1 MRCTRCRSEA
11 WVEVRR
17 HNASYCGDCFVRF
30 FQDQVQRAI
39 KHEKMFSKEDE
50 ILVAVSGGKDS
61 LALWDVLLDLGYDAD
76 GLYIDLGIGEY
87 SSNSRV
93 MSEQFAAAHER
104 ELHIASLDETYGV
117 NVPLIASQTRRAP
130 CSGCGLAKRYL
141 FNREAAS
148 RGYDVVATGH
158 NLDDEAATL
167 LGNVL
172 RWQTGY
178 LSRQAPVLEAE
189 DAGLVRKVKPLFRL
203 SEHET
208 AAYAVIRGIEYV
220 VEECPNAVG
229 AKSILHKEALNLLEQ
244 ESPGTKQAFLL
255 GFLEKGRPVFAAD
268 DPHELRPCIEC
279 EQPTTTE
286 RCAFCRLLA
295 ETRQPTR
302 SSRGKYRRTRRGGD
316 TKRVASDEQA
326 GARPGEAAAAT
337 EGREA
342 PAAVAED
349 VSASAPASA
358 PAPADAPRF

>member
-1 MRCTRCRSEA
+1 MRCTRCREEA
-11 WVEVRR
+11 WVEIRR
-17 HNASYCGDCFVRF
+17 HNAAYCGDCFVRF
-30 FQDQVQRAI
+30 FHDQVERAI
-39 KHEKMFSKEDE
+39 KHDRMFSKEDRV
-50 ILVAVSGGKDS
+50 LVAVSGGKDS

-87 SSNSRV
+87 SGNSRM
-93 MSEQFAAAHER
+93 MSEAFAAAR
-104 ELHIASLDETYGV
+104 GRKLHISSMDQSYGV
-117 NVPLIASQTRRAP
+117 TVPLIAEQTRRAP

-141 FNREAAS
+141 FNREAAT

-172 RWQTGY
+172 HWQTGY

-189 DAGLVRKVKPLFRL
+189 EAGLVRKVKPLYRL

-229 AKSILHKEALNLLEQ
+229 AKSILHKEALNVLEQ
-244 ESPGTKQAFLL
+244 QSPGTKQAFLF
-255 GFLEKGRPVFAAD
+255 GFLDKGRRAFASD

-295 ETRQPTR
+295 ETRQPKR
-302 SSRGKYRRTRRGGD
+302 PSRRPRRRVRRGGD
-316 TKRVASDEQA
+316 AKPPTVARTQ
-326 GARPGEAAAAT
+326 
-337 EGREA
+337 
-342 PAAVAED
+342 
-349 VSASAPASA
+349 
-358 PAPADAPRF
+358 PAPAEA

>member
-1 MRCTRCRSEA
+1 MRCTRCREEA

-17 HNASYCGDCFVRF
+17 HNAAYCGDCFERF
-30 FQDQVQRAI
+30 FRDQVERAI
-39 KHEKMFSKEDE
+39 GHDKMFSKADR

-87 SSNSRV
+87 SGTSRE
-93 MSEQFAAAHER
+93 MSERFAAAR
-104 ELHIASLDETYGV
+104 DRTLHISSLDQSYGV
-117 NVPLIASQTRRAP
+117 TVPLIAEQTRRAP

-141 FNREAAS
+141 FNREAAE

-172 RWQTGY
+172 HWQTGY
-178 LSRQAPVLEAE
+178 LARQAPVLEAE
-189 DAGLVRKVKPLFRL
+189 DAGLVRKVKPLYRL

-208 AAYAVIRGIEYV
+208 AAYAVIKGIEYV

-229 AKSILHKEALNLLEQ
+229 AKSILYKEALNLLERQ
-244 ESPGTKQAFLL
+244 SPGTKQTFLF
-255 GFLEKGRPVFAAD
+255 GFLDKARGVFAEG

-295 ETRQPTR
+295 ETRQPR
-302 SSRGKYRRTRRGGD
+302 RPFKGRRRTRRGGGSGP
-316 TKRVASDEQA
+316 R
-326 GARPGEAAAAT
+326 
-337 EGREA
+337 
-342 PAAVAED
+342 
-349 VSASAPASA
+349 SAPAEPA
-358 PAPADAPRF
+358 TAGEPAPTTVQT

>member
-1 MRCTRCRSEA
+1 MRCTRCRDEA
-11 WVEVRR
+11 WVEIRR

-30 FQDQVQRAI
+30 FHDQVEKAI
-39 KHEKMFSKEDE
+39 KQEKMFSKEDK

-61 LALWDVLLDLGYDAD
+61 LALWDVMLDLGYDAD

-87 SSNSRV
+87 SRNSRI
-93 MSEQFAAAHER
+93 MSEQFAAVRER
-104 ELHIASLDETYGV
+104 TLHISSMDESYGV
-117 NVPLIASQTRRAP
+117 SVPMIASQTRRAP

-141 FNREAAS
+141 FNREAAV

-178 LSRQAPVLEAE
+178 LARQSPVLEAE

-208 AAYAVIRGIEYV
+208 AAYAVIRGIEYQ

-229 AKSILHKEALNLLEQ
+229 AKSILHKEALNLLEAQ
-244 ESPGTKQAFLL
+244 SPGTKQAFLF
-255 GFLEKGRPVFAAD
+255 GFLDKARAVFAAD

-295 ETRQPTR
+295 ETRQPKR
-302 SSRGKYRRTRRGGD
+302 PARRKHRVTRRGGD
-316 TKRVASDEQA
+316 RAKQ
-326 GARPGEAAAAT
+326 AAAA
-337 EGREA
+337 EA
-342 PAAVAED
+342 AKAAAE
-349 VSASAPASA
+349 A
-358 PAPADAPRF
+358 

>member
-1 MRCTRCRSEA
+1 MRCTRCRDEA

-30 FQDQVQRAI
+30 FHDQVERAI
-39 KHEKMFSKEDE
+39 KHDRMFSKEDQ

-93 MSEQFAAAHER
+93 MTEQFAAVHKR
-104 ELHIASLDETYGV
+104 ELHIASLDETYSV
-117 NVPLIASQTRRAP
+117 TVPLIADQTRRAP

-141 FNREAAS
+141 FNREAAV

-172 RWQTGY
+172 HWQTGY
-178 LSRQAPVLEAE
+178 LARQAPVLETE
-189 DAGLVRKVKPLFRL
+189 DAGLVRKVKPLYRL

-244 ESPGTKQAFLL
+244 QSPGTKQAFLF
-255 GFLEKGRPVFAAD
+255 GFLDKARAAFASD
-268 DPHELRPCIEC
+268 DPHQLRPCIEC

-295 ETRQPTR
+295 ETRQPKR
-302 SSRGKYRRTRRGGD
+302 PVRGQRRRVRRGSGGS
-316 TKRVASDEQA
+316 KR
-326 GARPGEAAAAT
+326 AALAAET
-337 EGREA
+337 PAEA
-342 PAAVAED
+342 PAE
-349 VSASAPASA
+349 APTA
-358 PAPADAPRF
+358 

>member
-1 MRCTRCRSEA
+1 MRCTRCRDEA

-17 HNASYCGDCFVRF
+17 HNAAYCGDCFERF
-30 FQDQVQRAI
+30 FRDQVERAI
-39 KHEKMFSKEDE
+39 RHEKMFSSEDQ

-61 LALWDVLLDLGYDAD
+61 LALWDVLLELGYDAD

-93 MSEQFAAAHER
+93 MSEQFAAAR
-104 ELHIASLDETYGV
+104 GRTLHISSLDQSYGV
-117 NVPLIASQTRRAP
+117 TVPLIAEQTRRAP

-141 FNREAAS
+141 FNREAAT

-172 RWQTGY
+172 HWQTGY
-178 LSRQAPVLEAE
+178 LARQAPVLEAE
-189 DAGLVRKVKPLFRL
+189 DTGLVRKVKPLYRL

-208 AAYAVIRGIEYV
+208 AAYAVIKGIDYV

-229 AKSILHKEALNLLEQ
+229 AKSILHKEALNLLERQ
-244 ESPGTKQAFLL
+244 SPGAKQAFLF
-255 GFLEKGRPVFAAD
+255 GFLDKARSVFAAG
-268 DPHELRPCIEC
+268 DPHELRPCVEC

-295 ETRQPTR
+295 EARQPR
-302 SSRGKYRRTRRGGD
+302 QPGRGRRRARRGGG
-316 TKRVASDEQA
+316 S
-326 GARPGEAAAAT
+326 
-337 EGREA
+337 GRA
-342 PAAVAED
+342 PVG
-349 VSASAPASA
+349 
-358 PAPADAPRF
+358 PAPAGTPDSTVARA

>member
-1 MRCTRCRSEA
+1 MRCTRCRDEA

-17 HNASYCGDCFVRF
+17 HNAAYCGDCFQRF
-30 FQDQVQRAI
+30 FRDQVARAI
-39 KHEKMFSKEDE
+39 SHEKMFSREDQ

-87 SSNSRV
+87 SSSSRV
-93 MSEQFAAAHER
+93 MTEQFAGARER
-104 ELHIASLDETYGV
+104 TLHISSLDQSYGV
-117 NVPLIASQTRRAP
+117 TVPLIAEQTRRAP

-141 FNREAAS
+141 FNREAAE

-172 RWQTGY
+172 HWQTGY
-178 LSRQAPVLEAE
+178 LARQAPVLEAE
-189 DAGLVRKVKPLFRL
+189 DAGLVRKVKPLYRL

-208 AAYAVIRGIEYV
+208 AAYAVIKGIEYV

-244 ESPGTKQAFLL
+244 QSPGTKQAFLL
-255 GFLEKGRPVFAAD
+255 GFLDKARSTFAAG

-295 ETRQPTR
+295 ETRQQRRPVK
-302 SSRGKYRRTRRGGD
+302 SRRRVRRGGG
-316 TKRVASDEQA
+316 T
-326 GARPGEAAAAT
+326 GPRP
-337 EGREA
+337 A
-342 PAAVAED
+342 PAA
-349 VSASAPASA
+349 
-358 PAPADAPRF
+358 PAPSSDMDPATAQV

>member
-1 MRCTRCRSEA
+1 MKCTRCREEA

-17 HNASYCGDCFVRF
+17 HNASYCGDCFQTF
-30 FQDQVQRAI
+30 FHDQVARAI
-39 KHEKMFSKEDE
+39 SHDKMFGHSQK

-93 MSEQFAAAHER
+93 MSEQYAAAR
-104 ELHIASLDETYGV
+104 DRTLHISSLDQSYGV
-117 NVPLIASQTRRAP
+117 TVPLIAEQTRRAP

-141 FNREAAS
+141 FNREAAE

-172 RWQTGY
+172 HWQTGY
-178 LSRQAPVLEAE
+178 LARQAPVLEAE
-189 DAGLVRKVKPLFRL
+189 EAGLVRKVKPLYRL

-208 AAYAVIRGIEYV
+208 AAYAVIKGIEYV

-229 AKSILHKEALNLLEQ
+229 AKSILFKEALNLLERQ
-244 ESPGTKQAFLL
+244 SPGTKQTFLL
-255 GFLEKGRPVFAAD
+255 SFLDKARSAFAD
-268 DPHELRPCIEC
+268 GDPHELRPCIEC

-286 RCAFCRLLA
+286 RCAFCRLLD
-295 ETRQPTR
+295 ETRKPR
-302 SSRGKYRRTRRGGD
+302 KPFKGRRRVRRGGD
-316 TKRVASDEQA
+316 SKPRL
-326 GARPGEAAAAT
+326 
-337 EGREA
+337 
-342 PAAVAED
+342 
-349 VSASAPASA
+349 APASDPPA
-358 PAPADAPRF
+358 EDATPAPAQV

>member
-1 MRCTRCRSEA
+1 MRCTRCREEA

-17 HNASYCGDCFVRF
+17 HNAAYCGDCFERF
-30 FQDQVQRAI
+30 FRDQVERAI
-39 KHEKMFSKEDE
+39 GHDKMFSKEDR

-87 SSNSRV
+87 SGRSRV
-93 MSEQFAAAHER
+93 MSEQFAAAR
-104 ELHIASLDETYGV
+104 DRTLHVSSLDQSYGV
-117 NVPLIASQTRRAP
+117 TVPLIAEQTRRAP

-141 FNREAAS
+141 FNREAAE

-172 RWQTGY
+172 HWQTGY
-178 LSRQAPVLEAE
+178 LARQAPVLEAE
-189 DAGLVRKVKPLFRL
+189 DAGLVRKVKPLYRL

-208 AAYAVIRGIEYV
+208 AAYAVIKGIEYV

-229 AKSILHKEALNLLEQ
+229 AKSILFKEALNLLERQ
-244 ESPGTKQAFLL
+244 SPGTRQAFLF
-255 GFLEKGRPVFAAD
+255 GFLDKARSAFAEG

-286 RCAFCRLLA
+286 RCAFCRLLS
-295 ETRQPTR
+295 ETRQPRR
-302 SSRGKYRRTRRGGD
+302 SFKGRRRVRRGGG
-316 TKRVASDEQA
+316 T
-326 GARPGEAAAAT
+326 GPRP
-337 EGREA
+337 A
-342 PAAVAED
+342 PAAN
-349 VSASAPASA
+349 APEGEPD
-358 PAPADAPRF
+358 PAPAQA

>member
-1 MRCTRCRSEA
+1 MRCTRCRDEA
-11 WVEVRR
+11 WVEIRR

-30 FQDQVQRAI
+30 FHDQVERAI
-39 KHEKMFSKEDE
+39 KHDKMFSKEDRV
-50 ILVAVSGGKDS
+50 LVAVSGGKDS

-87 SSNSRV
+87 SSNSRE
-93 MSEQFAAAHER
+93 MSVGFADSR
-104 ELHIASLDETYGV
+104 GRTLHIASLDQTYGV
-117 NVPLIASQTRRAP
+117 TVPLIAEQTRRAP

-141 FNREAAS
+141 FNREAAV

-172 RWQTGY
+172 HWQTGY
-178 LSRQAPVLEAE
+178 LARQAPVLEAE
-189 DAGLVRKVKPLFRL
+189 DAGLVRKVKPLYRL

-229 AKSILHKEALNLLEQ
+229 AKSILHKEALNVLEQ
-244 ESPGTKQAFLL
+244 QSPGTKQAFLF
-255 GFLEKGRPVFAAD
+255 GFLDKARGAFASD
-268 DPHELRPCIEC
+268 DPHQLRPCIEC

-295 ETRQPTR
+295 EA
-302 SSRGKYRRTRRGGD
+302 RGPKRPSGRPHRRVRRGGD
-316 TKRVASDEQA
+316 AKKPATVQ
-326 GARPGEAAAAT
+326 PAAA
-337 EGREA
+337 E
-342 PAAVAED
+342 
-349 VSASAPASA
+349 
-358 PAPADAPRF
+358 

>member
-1 MRCTRCRSEA
+1 MRCTRCREEA

-17 HNASYCGDCFVRF
+17 HNAAYCGDCFERF
-30 FQDQVQRAI
+30 FRDQVERAI
-39 KHEKMFSKEDE
+39 HHEKMFSREDQ

-87 SSNSRV
+87 SGNSRV
-93 MSEQFAAAHER
+93 MSETFAAAR
-104 ELHIASLDETYGV
+104 DRTLHISSLDQSYGV
-117 NVPLIASQTRRAP
+117 TVPLIAEQTRRAP

-141 FNREAAS
+141 FNREAAE

-172 RWQTGY
+172 HWQTGY
-178 LSRQAPVLEAE
+178 LARQAPVLEAE
-189 DAGLVRKVKPLFRL
+189 DAGLVRKVKPLYRL

-208 AAYAVIRGIEYV
+208 AAYAVIKGIEYV

-229 AKSILHKEALNLLEQ
+229 AKSILFKEALNLLERQ
-244 ESPGTKQAFLL
+244 SPGTKQTFLL
-255 GFLEKGRPVFAAD
+255 SFLDKARAAFAEG

-295 ETRQPTR
+295 ETRQP
-302 SSRGKYRRTRRGGD
+302 RRPFKGRRRVRRGGGKGPRQPAVD
-316 TKRVASDEQA
+316 GEPSVE
-326 GARPGEAAAAT
+326 PGPAT
-337 EGREA
+337 A
-342 PAAVAED
+342 QV
-349 VSASAPASA
+349 
-358 PAPADAPRF
+358 

>member
-1 MRCTRCRSEA
+1 MRCSRCRDDA

-17 HNASYCGDCFVRF
+17 HNAAYCGDCFERF
-30 FQDQVQRAI
+30 FRDQVERAI
-39 KHEKMFSKEDE
+39 KHDKMFATTDK

-93 MSEQFAAAHER
+93 MSEQYAAAR
-104 ELHIASLDETYGV
+104 GRKLHISSLDQTYGV
-117 NVPLIASQTRRAP
+117 TVPLIAEQTRRAP

-141 FNREAAS
+141 FNREAS
-148 RGYDVVATGH
+148 ERGSDIVATGH

-172 RWQTGY
+172 HWQTGY
-178 LSRQAPVLEAE
+178 LARQSPVLEAE
-189 DAGLVRKVKPLFRL
+189 DAGLVRKVKPLYRL
-203 SEHET
+203 TEHET
-208 AAYAVIRGIEYV
+208 AAYAVIKGIEYV

-244 ESPGTKQAFLL
+244 QSPGAKQAFLF
-255 GFLEKGRPVFAAD
+255 GFLDKARSAFAEG

-286 RCAFCRLLA
+286 RCAFCRLLV
-295 ETRQPTR
+295 ETRQPRRPSFKGRRR
-302 SSRGKYRRTRRGGD
+302 SRRGGG
-316 TKRVASDEQA
+316 KGPRPLPIS
-326 GARPGEAAAAT
+326 GAP
-337 EGREA
+337 
-342 PAAVAED
+342 
-349 VSASAPASA
+349 S
-358 PAPADAPRF
+358 PAD

>member
-1 MRCTRCRSEA
+1 MKCTRCRDEA

-17 HNASYCGDCFVRF
+17 HNSAYCGDCFVRF
-30 FQDQVQRAI
+30 FHDQVERAI
-39 KHEKMFSKEDE
+39 RGQRMFGHSQNV
-50 ILVAVSGGKDS
+50 LVAVSGGKDS
-61 LALWDVLLDLGYDAD
+61 LALWEVLLELGYEAD

-87 SSNSRV
+87 SSHSRV
-93 MSEQFAAAHER
+93 RSEQFAAAKSR
-104 ELHIASLDETYGV
+104 TLHISDMNTSFGV
-117 NVPLIASQTRRAP
+117 TVPLIAEQTRRAP

-141 FNREAAS
+141 FNREAAE

-172 RWQTGY
+172 HWQSGY
-178 LSRQAPVLEAE
+178 LARQAPVLEAE

-208 AAYAVIRGIEYV
+208 AAYAVIRGIDYV

-244 ESPGTKQAFLL
+244 HSPGTKQAFLL
-255 GFLEKGRPVFAAD
+255 GFFDKGRAAFAAD
-268 DPHELRPCIEC
+268 DPHEIRPCIEC

-295 ETRQPTR
+295 ETRKPKR
-302 SSRGKYRRTRRGGD
+302 PFRGRRRRTR
-316 TKRVASDEQA
+316 
-326 GARPGEAAAAT
+326 PAT
-337 EGREA
+337 
-342 PAAVAED
+342 AE
-349 VSASAPASA
+349 PA
-358 PAPADAPRF
+358 PAPSAT

>member
-1 MRCTRCRSEA
+1 MKCTRCRDEA

-17 HNASYCGDCFVRF
+17 HNAAYCGDCFVRF
-30 FQDQVQRAI
+30 FRDQVERAVRGQR
-39 KHEKMFSKEDE
+39 MFGHTDKV
-50 ILVAVSGGKDS
+50 LVAVSGGKDS
-61 LALWDVLLDLGYDAD
+61 LALWDVLLEMGYQAD

-87 SSNSRV
+87 SGHSRQL
-93 MSEQFAAAHER
+93 SEQFARER
-104 ELHIASLDETYGV
+104 GRTLHISSLDESYGV
-117 NVPLIASQTRRAP
+117 TVPLIAEQTRRAP

-141 FNREAAS
+141 FNREAAE
-148 RGYDVVATGH
+148 RDYDVVATGH

-172 RWQTGY
+172 HWQTGY
-178 LSRQAPVLEAE
+178 LARQAPVLEAE

-244 ESPGTKQAFLL
+244 QSPGTKQAFLL
-255 GFLEKGRPVFAAD
+255 GFLDKARPVFASD
-268 DPHELRPCIEC
+268 DPHEIRPCIEC

-295 ETRQPTR
+295 ETRRPKR
-302 SSRGKYRRTRRGGD
+302 SFRGRKRRPRAPGD
-316 TKRVASDEQA
+316 HSAIAPSQES
-326 GARPGEAAAAT
+326 EAAPWLEPTAT
-337 EGREA
+337 
-342 PAAVAED
+342 
-349 VSASAPASA
+349 
-358 PAPADAPRF
+358 